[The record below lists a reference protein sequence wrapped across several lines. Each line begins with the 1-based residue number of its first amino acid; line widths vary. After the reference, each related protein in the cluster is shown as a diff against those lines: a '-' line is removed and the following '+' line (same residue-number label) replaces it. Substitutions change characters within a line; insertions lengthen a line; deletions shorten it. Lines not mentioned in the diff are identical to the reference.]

1 MPEALVLGVGALASA
16 ASLFVLLGTFAY
28 VALYALLYR
37 VAPIVMVYAGYSLL
51 TDPIAFCASNG
62 GAWCELAGGGAAAY
76 DAVGALL
83 ITSAAG
89 AVAAARTR
97 CWMAQTI
104 YAGAW
109 AGALMALAADAPA
122 VVELRVTQCARAA
135 AALALCHAAT
145 PLLSKKFIGDRKQ
158 K

>member
-1 MPEALVLGVGALASA
+1 MPEALVLGVGALASV

-28 VALYALLYR
+28 VALYFLFYR
-37 VAPIVMVYAGYSLL
+37 VGPILALYAGYSLL
-51 TDPIAFCASNG
+51 TDPIAFCASN

-97 CWMAQTI
+97 CWMTQTI

-122 VVELRVTQCARAA
+122 VVELRVTQCARATS
-135 AALALCHAAT
+135 ALALCHAAT